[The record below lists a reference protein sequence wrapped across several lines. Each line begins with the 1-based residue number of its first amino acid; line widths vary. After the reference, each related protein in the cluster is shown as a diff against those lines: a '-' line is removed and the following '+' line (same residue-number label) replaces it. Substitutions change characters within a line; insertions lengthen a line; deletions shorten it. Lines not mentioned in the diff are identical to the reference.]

1 MSFSSYLSVPF
12 FLIFPSYLLYS
23 FPCEKDINLSL
34 FSTDIFDNVVT
45 FRKADATIN
54 LPRFDMGHSGDIY
67 FEFKTTIRDGCL
79 IHARGTTD
87 YIKVSIVGESDELVA
102 FYFSYFCSY
111 YFYLFIIFSH
121 IN

>member
-1 MSFSSYLSVPF
+1 M
-12 FLIFPSYLLYS
+12 
-23 FPCEKDINLSL
+23 
-34 FSTDIFDNVVT
+34 VT

-87 YIKVSIVGESDELVA
+87 YIKVSIVGECYYIIP
-102 FYFSYFCSY
+102 FYGVVF
-111 YFYLFIIFSH
+111 LFINIISLLFSRYIRILIFL
-121 IN
+121 